1 MFVRVAGP
9 CFLQRHAASR
19 KEVAMGERPDGVGSV
34 TGIEVG
40 VTFGPTG
47 FWDDVVRAARL
58 AEERGLD
65 AVGFWDHYHSEQPE
79 WALTCGWSAY
89 GYLAAITERIR
100 LVPMVLCRPNYLL
113 GVLAKES
120 SILQI
125 ASGGR
130 FELGIGAGD
139 YPKEFAAWD
148 VPYAPAEKRM
158 ALLEESVGAL
168 RELWQGRLVT
178 FRGEHVR
185 LTDAGCT
192 PVAPVPP
199 RVIVGAGNSRR
210 LIDAAVAY
218 ADEINVYGDRE
229 TVEYTWARIA
239 ATGRSIPVSVFGHRP
254 EGQLPVDLAGDIRQ
268 WRELGATR
276 YLMTVG
282 FDDDLVEAVG
292 RIADAAAE
300 ANED

>member
-1 MFVRVAGP
+1 
-9 CFLQRHAASR
+9 
-19 KEVAMGERPDGVGSV
+19 MGERPDDSGS
-34 TGIEVG
+34 TTAIEVG

-65 AVGFWDHYHSEQPE
+65 AIGFWDHYHSEQPE

-89 GYLAAITERIR
+89 GYLAAITERVR

-139 YPKEFAAWD
+139 YPKEFTAWN
-148 VPYAPAEKRM
+148 VPYAPAGERM
-158 ALLEESVGAL
+158 TLLEESVAAL
-168 RELWQGRLVT
+168 RELWKGELVT
-178 FRGEHVR
+178 FDGEHVH
-185 LTDAGCT
+185 LTAAGCT

-199 RVIVGAGNSRR
+199 RVVVGAGNSRR
-210 LIDAAVAY
+210 LIDAAVRY

-229 TVEYTWARIA
+229 TVEYARARIA
-239 ATGRSIPVSVFGHRP
+239 ETGRSIPVSVFGHRP
-254 EGQLPVDLAGDIRQ
+254 EGQLPADLAGESRR
-268 WRELGATR
+268 WRELGASR
-276 YLMTVG
+276 FLMTVG
-282 FDDDLVEAVG
+282 FADDAMEAVG

-300 ANED
+300 ANAD